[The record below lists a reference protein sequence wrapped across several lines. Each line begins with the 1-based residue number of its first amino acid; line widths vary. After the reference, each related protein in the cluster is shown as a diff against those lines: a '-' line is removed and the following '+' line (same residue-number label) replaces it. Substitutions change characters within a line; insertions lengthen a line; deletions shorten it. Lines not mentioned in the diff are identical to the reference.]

1 MDMAADNKDQVKILM
16 DLLLLNLLG
25 GDETR
30 IIIKNP
36 LNKNYFFNSSIYKI
50 KIQKLFNKK

>member
-16 DLLLLNLLG
+16 DLLLSNLLG
-25 GDETR
+25 GDEIR

-50 KIQKLFNKK
+50 KI